1 MCQCRSQESW
11 HCHCYGVD
19 RYGVDRY
26 GVDINLHHDFIVG
39 WFNFRETALLH
50 EIQ

>member
-11 HCHCYGVD
+11 YYHCYGVD
-19 RYGVDRY
+19 RYGVD
-26 GVDINLHHDFIVG
+26 IILHHDFIVG